1 MAQIQYNEFEPKLG
15 PVNGIMQQEP
25 RVFAHDAVGVV
36 VGAINNSDANHG
48 IRVTSGGTGGLDPY
62 IEGDTITLSNPNS
75 VVTGLFASITTPF
88 TVATDGTYL
97 CTATGGA
104 TVDSVTTTGTGT
116 GLTFNLV
123 VSGGVTTEI
132 NILTAGSGYVVGN
145 TITLLQTRFGGG
157 TDEIIT
163 LDAGNFLEA
172 IITVDEVDA
181 AGLVTKYRVTT
192 VGAGYFVGDSLT
204 QASTTSAAGTG
215 FTCDV
220 TNIDI
225 PHTQRRGCCLYIGA
239 SAGLTTLTAVME
251 SDNTVTFKTISA
263 GTILP
268 ILVKRITT
276 ALDTNDVIAL
286 Y

>member
-15 PVNGIMQQEP
+15 PVNGIMHQEP

-36 VGAINNSDANHG
+36 IGAINNSDANHG
-48 IRVTSGGTGGLDPY
+48 IRVTSGGTGGVNPY
-62 IEGDTITLSNPNS
+62 IANDTITLSNPNS
-75 VVTGLFASITTPF
+75 VVTGLLASITTPF

-145 TITLLQTRFGGG
+145 TITLLQARFGGG

-225 PHTQRRGCCLYIGA
+225 PNTQKRGCCLYIGA

-276 ALDTNDVIAL
+276 TLDTNDVIAL